1 MFRLH
6 PSQLFASVVLLW
18 NPIPGEIWVRDRGY
32 HQHKFDL
39 FHSLFSC
46 CANLKMTMYLGLQ
59 VYPTTHR
66 WSETTQL
73 QRQTCAQVVPHG
85 NLNHQ
90 RCGEDKLKN
99 LLPYFHKTR
108 RMTSQDTHQGCNVF
122 QMCPRCRQLFETCPR
137 RRHMSETS
145 PRCRHVSETSPR
157 HRHLC
162 PRQAPDTATCVR
174 DKPQTP
180 PCVRDK
186 PQEAL

>member
-1 MFRLH
+1 M
-6 PSQLFASVVLLW
+6 
-18 NPIPGEIWVRDRGY
+18 RDRGY

-66 WSETTQL
+66 WLETTQL

-157 HRHLC
+157 HRHVSETS
-162 PRQAPDTATCVR
+162 PRRRYDEIPEPRRCCDQVYVPEDRVYVPE
-174 DKPQTP
+174 D
-180 PCVRDK
+180 
-186 PQEAL
+186 